1 MSGQT
6 LTQKEQK
13 ELVGKSIIDYL
24 IDTKKLTSGMKV
36 GLGTGSTAM
45 PAVKR
50 LAQRITDGTLKNIKA
65 VPTSFQTSLAC
76 EDLGIPLY
84 SLNAK
89 VIGGELDIAI
99 DGADEID
106 PNNSVIKGGGAA
118 HVREKIV
125 EYNAAL
131 FVVIAD
137 ESKVVQT
144 LGHSFP
150 LPIEIIGEARVS
162 VIKQIEK
169 LGASC
174 TLREGVKKAGPVVTD
189 NGNLILDILWPLSIR
204 VDPIKMEDEL
214 NKIVGVVENGFFTKK
229 RPLVMIAYADGS
241 VKIRE

>member
-1 MSGQT
+1 MSGRT

-24 IDTKKLTSGMKV
+24 IDTNTLTSGMKV

-50 LAQRITDGTLKNIKA
+50 LAERIADGTLHSIKA

-76 EDLGIPLY
+76 EDFGIPLF
-84 SLNAK
+84 SLNSK
-89 VIGGELDIAI
+89 EIGGELDIAI

-106 PNNSVIKGGGAA
+106 PKNNVIKGGGAA

-125 EYNAAL
+125 EYSASV

-137 ESKVVQT
+137 ESKLVQS

-150 LPIEIIGEARVS
+150 LPVEIIGEARVS
-162 VIKQIEK
+162 VMKQIEK
-169 LGASC
+169 KGASC
-174 TLREGVKKAGPVVTD
+174 ILREGVKKAGPVVTD
-189 NGNLILDILWPLSIR
+189 NGNLILDVLWPAGVS
-204 VDPIKMEDEL
+204 VDPVKMEDEL
-214 NKIVGVVENGFFTKK
+214 NMIAGVVENGFFTKK
-229 RPLVMIAYADGS
+229 RPLVMTAHADGS
-241 VKIRE
+241 IKVRE